1 MKKLFLNITFLL
13 LAQGLFSQNT
23 ETRPLHTVTKLVIT
37 GKTFSAEIIQGDE
50 NKVEITSA
58 DLTMDKI
65 LTTESNGELKVSVKG
80 LFTTG
85 DAKLKIYL
93 KTLPATIEI
102 NNGAYLKSEVNMAVG
117 QISLITN
124 SDGYIRLNLT
134 AENIVLQCN
143 TGGDAT
149 LEGTTQSL
157 SVSANTNATVRATAM
172 EVNNGVI
179 KAYLGAEIYVKV
191 KDNLACTTGT
201 GGKIHVYKPYPTNI
215 TETNESGGE
224 VVRE

>member
-23 ETRPLHTVTKLVIT
+23 DTRPLHTVTKLVIT
-37 GKTFSAEIIQGDE
+37 GKTFSAEIFKGEE
-50 NKVEITSA
+50 NKIEITSA

-80 LFTTG
+80 LFTSG

-93 KTLPATIEI
+93 KTIPATIEI
-102 NNGAYLKSEVNMAVG
+102 NNGAYLKSEEKIEVG

-124 SDGYIRLNLT
+124 SDGYIRLNLISD
-134 AENIVLQCN
+134 NVVLQCN

-149 LEGTTQSL
+149 LEGSAKSL
-157 SVSANTNATVRATAM
+157 SISANTNATVRAEAM
-172 EVNNGVI
+172 EVNNGVV
-179 KAYLGAEIYVKV
+179 KAYIGAEIYVAV

-201 GGKIHVYKPYPTNI
+201 GGKIHIYKPYPTNI
-215 TETNESGGE
+215 TESNESGGA
-224 VVRE
+224 VIRE